1 MNQAEKISLIS
12 KSYTINSI
20 GVSVATETKKSV
32 YAIKANINQSEFYEA
47 GQQGLKPYG
56 AYAVRITEYNG
67 EDEIEVG
74 TKRLTVYRTYTRTDG
89 RVELYATDRKGQ
101 K

>member
-12 KSYTINSI
+12 KSYTIDSI
-20 GVSVATETKKSV
+20 GVSVAAETKKSV
-32 YAIKANINQSEFYEA
+32 YAIRSNINQSEFYEA

-56 AYAVRITEYNG
+56 VYAVRITEYNG

-74 TKRLTVYRTYTRTDG
+74 TKRLTVYRTYTRADG

>member
-32 YAIKANINQSEFYEA
+32 YAIKTNINQSEFYEA

>member
-12 KSYTINSI
+12 KSYTIDSI
-20 GVSVATETKKSV
+20 GVPVATETKKSV
-32 YAIKANINQSEFYEA
+32 YAIRSNLNQSEFYEA

-56 AYAVRITEYNG
+56 VYAVRITEYNG

>member
-12 KSYTINSI
+12 KSYTIDSI
-20 GVSVATETKKSV
+20 GVSVATETKKPV
-32 YAIKANINQSEFYEA
+32 YAIKSNINQSEFYEA

-74 TKRLTVYRTYTRTDG
+74 TKRLTIYRTYTRTDG

>member
-1 MNQAEKISLIS
+1 MNQAVKISLIQ
-12 KSYTINSI
+12 KSYAVDSI
-20 GVSVATETKKSV
+20 GVPVATETKKSV
-32 YAIKANINQSEFYEA
+32 YAIMTNINQSEFYEA

-56 AYAVRITEYNG
+56 CYAVRLMEYNG

-74 TKRLTVYRTYTRTDG
+74 TKRLTIYRTYNRTDG
-89 RVELYATDRKGQ
+89 RVELYATERKGQ